1 MYNWSYINSFRA
13 NYPSD
18 KRYREILEN
27 PKLLNM
33 LEKEYLAK
41 YSEDA
46 DVFYLALKESLDHYV
61 AMRIAQDKRF
71 IETEDF
77 KNYAEYLK
85 RLVQQNKEKYMGT
98 ALYIEPNINIVFNY
112 LDEQTLNKIY
122 PNNVLKSHREYNQR
136 IYDRIFKKLEENAMV
151 TSEELSLVS
160 IYLDNVKDF
169 KSGKYETYI

>member
-13 NYPSD
+13 SYPSD

-41 YSEDA
+41 YSKDA

-61 AMRIAQDKRF
+61 AMRIAKDKRF

-77 KNYAEYLK
+77 KNYAQYLK
-85 RLVQQNKEKYMGT
+85 RIVQQNKEKYMGT
-98 ALYIEPNINIVFNY
+98 ALY
-112 LDEQTLNKIY
+112 
-122 PNNVLKSHREYNQR
+122 
-136 IYDRIFKKLEENAMV
+136 
-151 TSEELSLVS
+151 LSL
-160 IYLDNVKDF
+160 IH
-169 KSGKYETYI
+169 I